1 MKPTKLIGT
10 GTALVTPFNA
20 DGSVDYKS
28 LEKLVNFQIEKGID
42 YLVVMGTTGESAT
55 LNREEKKAVIKCVV
69 DTTANRVPIVMGI
82 GGNNTLEV
90 AKSASIA
97 DVDGIEAILSVCPY
111 YNKPSQNGIYEH
123 YKAVSEASQRPVLL
137 YNVPGRTGVNMKAET
152 SLRLANDFKNIIGV
166 KEASG
171 NLDQIGAIIKNK
183 PSDFLVISGDDSL
196 TLPTIALGADGVISV
211 VSNAYPKQF
220 SDMIRFCLKGDFVS
234 ARPLHYSLTEFIDA
248 LFAEGSPS
256 GIKAA
261 LEIMGICKNE
271 FRLPVVKV
279 SDNMYQHIERLV
291 KSIK

>member
-10 GTALVTPFNA
+10 GTALVTPFNT

-55 LNREEKKAVIKCVV
+55 LNRDEKKAVIKCVV
-69 DTTANRVPIVMGI
+69 DTAVNRVPIVMGI

-123 YKAVSEASQRPVLL
+123 YKAVAEASQRPVLL

-152 SLRLANDFKNIIGV
+152 SLRLANDCKNIIGV

-171 NLDQIGAIIKNK
+171 NLDQIGTIIKNK
-183 PSDFLVISGDDSL
+183 PTDFLVISGDDSL

-220 SDMIRFCLKGDFVS
+220 SDMIRFCLKGDFAS
-234 ARPLHYSLTEFIDA
+234 ARPLHYSLTEFIEA

-261 LEIMGICKNE
+261 LEVMGICKNE
-271 FRLPVVKV
+271 FRLPVVNV
-279 SDNMYQHIERLV
+279 SNTMYQHIEKLV

>member
-183 PSDFLVISGDDSL
+183 PTDFLVISGDDSL

-279 SDNMYQHIERLV
+279 SDNMYQHIEKLV